1 MIWSIDLDDF
11 TGVCGDQPYPLTRFI
26 SNSLQTLDRKKCMP
40 LAKVT
45 SDSDIEAYMSKVYK
59 WVPSSNELVEESIE
73 KLRTFN
79 INSTFQRT
87 AQQQQQFYNNQ
98 QPKQQTV
105 TTSRHTTTSS
115 TSTTSST
122 TKMAVHGITTR
133 QAVLAPRPTKSPIYD
148 IDYRLVIL
156 FYQVQFRSDC
166 FQANFFL
173 VSSIWF

>member
-1 MIWSIDLDDF
+1 
-11 TGVCGDQPYPLTRFI
+11 
-26 SNSLQTLDRKKCMP
+26 
-40 LAKVT
+40 
-45 SDSDIEAYMSKVYK
+45 MSKVYK

-105 TTSRHTTTSS
+105 TTSRPTTTSS

-122 TKMAVHGITTR
+122 TKMPVHGITTR

-156 FYQVQFRSDC
+156 FYLVLYHQFRSDC
-166 FQANFFL
+166 FQANFYLISSLLYGFNFSYFL
-173 VSSIWF
+173 GIFHQWKAYGMLFYTIL